1 MKNINLFC
9 LILALIISSCAQHDP
24 SNENSVGI
32 IGLNEAF
39 SNARPLNIND
49 ISTDLEFVRLETRD
63 ACLTGTRLFMY
74 SNDQNLVAVDQARIM
89 LFDRTN
95 GKFIK
100 EIGRKGN
107 GPGEY
112 SRTYVVMPIDEE
124 NNLVYAGRNKS
135 RYGYSFDGQLK
146 DTLPIPELV
155 SEVGNIEDNVF
166 AAFMPDYQGGE
177 KKKILLFN
185 RHDSILKTYPNYLS
199 APNTNGFFV
208 WNPNAWFYRVNRQL
222 CFFQIFN
229 DTVFSVEKTK
239 LAPKYVFDMGPYSP
253 PYEMKTSQNFE
264 SEKYFIMR
272 AIQESSGYLFFSFN
286 FNRKNYTAIY
296 DKSAKTVIVNDYS
309 PETGHGF
316 INNTNDFVP
325 LEFSSINDNDELICT
340 MNAFS
345 IREWF
350 DKNPEKAD
358 RLPDHLKALKDI
370 QETNNPVVAIAKLKH
385 K

>member
-1 MKNINLFC
+1 MKNINSFC
-9 LILALIISSCAQHDP
+9 LFLAIIISSCGRHEPADK
-24 SNENSVGI
+24 NSIEI
-32 IGLNEAF
+32 IDLNDAL

-49 ISTDLEFVRLETRD
+49 ISTDLEFVRLETKD
-63 ACLTGTRLFMY
+63 ECLTGTRLFIY
-74 SNDQNLVAVDQARIM
+74 SNDRYLVAVDQAKIL
-89 LFDRTN
+89 LFDRSD
-95 GKFIK
+95 GRFIR

-112 SRTYVVMPIDEE
+112 SRTYVVMPFDEE

-135 RYGYSFDGQLK
+135 RYGYSFDGQLE
-146 DTLPIPELV
+146 DTLSIPELV

-177 KKKILLFN
+177 KKKILIFN
-185 RHDSILKTYPNYLS
+185 RRDSILNTFPNYLS

-208 WNPNAWFYRVNRQL
+208 WNPNAWFYRLNKQL
-222 CFFQIFN
+222 FFYQIFN
-229 DTVFSVEKTK
+229 DTVFQVGKAALT
-239 LAPKYVFDMGPYSP
+239 PKYVFDMGPYSP

-272 AIQESSGYLFFSFN
+272 AIQESSGYLFCSFN
-286 FNRKNYTAIY
+286 FNKKNYTAIY
-296 DKSAKTVIVNDYS
+296 DKSDRSVMVNDYS

-316 INNTNDFVP
+316 INNEDDFVP
-325 LEFSSINDNDELICT
+325 LEFSSINDKDELICT

-350 DKNPEKAD
+350 NKNPGKAEQ
-358 RLPDHLKALKDI
+358 LPDQLKALKDI
-370 QETNNPVVAIAKLKH
+370 QETSNPVVVIAKLKS